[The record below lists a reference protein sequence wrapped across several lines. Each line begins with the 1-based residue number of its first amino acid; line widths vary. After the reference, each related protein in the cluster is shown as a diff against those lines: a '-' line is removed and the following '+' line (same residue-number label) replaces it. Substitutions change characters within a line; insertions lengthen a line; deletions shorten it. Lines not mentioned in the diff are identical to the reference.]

1 VIAVVDRLLEHDMQ
15 TTKSPILAAAGLA
28 IVLSAATAN
37 AEDIVRVRGAIER
50 IDGPAYVVKARDG
63 KEWKVTLADNGQ
75 VTALTKAALADVKQ
89 GSFVGITAMPQA
101 DGTQRAVEVHIFPE
115 AMRGT
120 GEGHRPWD
128 LAPNST
134 MTNANVEQAVT
145 GVDGQTLTLKY
156 KDGEKKIVVP
166 TEAAIV
172 TFAPGDKSDL
182 KPGVKVFIIATKQ
195 PDGTLVAPRINF
207 GKDGITPPM

>member
-1 VIAVVDRLLEHDMQ
+1 MQ
-15 TTKSPILAAAGLA
+15 NKISPILAAAGLA
-28 IVLSAATAN
+28 LLLTTAAN
-37 AEDIVRVRGAIER
+37 AQTPIRVRGTIER
-50 IDGPAYVVKARDG
+50 VDGPTYVVKARDG
-63 KEWKVTLADNGQ
+63 TEVKVTLADNAQ
-75 VTALTKAALADVKQ
+75 VTALTKASLNDIKQ
-89 GSFVGITAMPQA
+89 GSFVGVTAMPQT

-115 AMRGT
+115 AMRGA

-156 KDGEKKIVVP
+156 KEGEKKIVVP
-166 TEAAIV
+166 KDAAIV
-172 TFAPGDKSDL
+172 TFVPGDKSDL
-182 KPGVKVFIIATKQ
+182 KPGVKVFIVAATKQ
-195 PDGTLVAPRINF
+195 PDGSLVTQRINF

>member
-1 VIAVVDRLLEHDMQ
+1 MQ
-15 TTKSPILAAAGLA
+15 NKIKISPILAVAGLA
-28 IVLSAATAN
+28 LVLTTTAN
-37 AEDIVRVRGAIER
+37 AQTPVRVRGTIER
-50 IDGPAYVVKARDG
+50 VDGPTYMVKARDG
-63 KEWKVTLADNGQ
+63 TELKVTLADDAQ
-75 VTALTKAALADVKQ
+75 VTALTKASLIDVKQ
-89 GSFVGITAMPQA
+89 GSFVGVTAIPQT
-101 DGTQRAVEVHIFPE
+101 DGSQRAVEVHIFPE

-128 LAPNST
+128 LSPNST

-166 TEAAIV
+166 KDAAIV
-172 TFAPGDKSDL
+172 TFVPGDKSDL
-182 KPGVKVFIIATKQ
+182 KPGVKVFIVAATKQ
-195 PDGTLVAPRINF
+195 PDGSLVTQRINF

>member
-1 VIAVVDRLLEHDMQ
+1 MQ
-15 TTKSPILAAAGLA
+15 NKTSPILATAGL
-28 IVLSAATAN
+28 VLFLATAAN
-37 AEDIVRVRGAIER
+37 AQSPIRVRGTIER
-50 IDGPAYVVKARDG
+50 VDGPTYVVKARDG
-63 KEWKVTLADNGQ
+63 TEFKVTLADNAQ
-75 VTALTKAALADVKQ
+75 VTALTKASLSDIKQ
-89 GSFVGITAMPQA
+89 GSFVGVTAMPQT
-101 DGTQRAVEVHIFPE
+101 DGSQRAVEVHIFPE
-115 AMRGT
+115 AMRGA

-156 KDGEKKIVVP
+156 KEGEKKIVVP
-166 TEAAIV
+166 SEAAIV

-182 KPGVKVFIIATKQ
+182 KPGVKVFIVAATKQ
-195 PDGTLVAPRINF
+195 PDGTLVTPRINF